1 MLSVKNFK
9 VGQTVYTVN
18 NKTNNIDKWVYCGG
32 IPAKDA
38 FLCQLKNDNGQMMF
52 IPEKCVF
59 SSKSKAKKIKKF
71 K

>member
-9 VGQTVYTVN
+9 LGQKVYTVN
-18 NKTNNIDKWVYCGG
+18 NKTNDIDTWTYCGG

-38 FLCQLKNDNGQMMF
+38 FLCQVKDDSGRMMF

-59 SSKSKAKKIKKF
+59 SSKSKAKKIKNF